1 MSKVVM
7 YYASGEE
14 RQQGF
19 ETLAA
24 AMEAAK
30 AAPWADGRVYSHPG
44 EIAGYAEGGVKVG
57 EWVTTTQLDFPT
69 HGSGTHFWVPC
80 AG

>member
-1 MSKVVM
+1 MTV

-19 ETLAA
+19 STLAA

-30 AAPWADGRVYSHPG
+30 LAPWADGRVYSHPD

-57 EWVTTTQLDFPT
+57 EWVTTTPLDFPS
-69 HGSGTHFWVPC
+69 HGSGTFWVP
-80 AG
+80 AEKR

>member
-1 MSKVVM
+1 MR

-19 ETLAA
+19 ETLAG

-44 EIAGYAEGGVKVG
+44 EIGGYAESGVKVG
-57 EWVTTTQLDFPT
+57 EWVTTTQLDRPL
-69 HGSGTHFWVPC
+69 HSGTYFWVPSELPQ
-80 AG
+80 ASK